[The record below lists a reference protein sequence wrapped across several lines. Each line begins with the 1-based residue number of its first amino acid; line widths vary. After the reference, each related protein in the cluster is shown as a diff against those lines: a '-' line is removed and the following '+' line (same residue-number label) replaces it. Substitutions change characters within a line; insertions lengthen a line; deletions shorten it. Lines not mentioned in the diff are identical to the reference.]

1 MVQGEAGLISK
12 GECGVDR
19 DREERI
25 RERAYQIWEREG
37 REEGSHGAHWQRA
50 ERELDE
56 EEQEGGTETPRD
68 ESPQIAGDAS
78 TEGTARRK
86 R

>member
-1 MVQGEAGLISK
+1 M
-12 GECGVDR
+12 DR

-37 REEGSHGAHWQRA
+37 RQEGSHDAHWQRA

-56 EEQEGGTETPRD
+56 EEQEGGTETSQNEPR
-68 ESPQIAGDAS
+68 QMAGDAS
-78 TEGTARRK
+78 APGTARRK

>member
-1 MVQGEAGLISK
+1 M
-12 GECGVDR
+12 DR

-25 RERAYQIWEREG
+25 RERAHRIWEREG
-37 REEGSHGAHWQRA
+37 RQEGSHDAHWQRA

-56 EEQEGGTETPRD
+56 EEREERVGGSPDEPTQMPEERPAEG
-68 ESPQIAGDAS
+68 AS
-78 TEGTARRK
+78 RRK